1 LQNKSEIFPTIFK
14 SIFVFFSQ
22 IKKKIFE
29 GLAQETLSLC
39 GQSLIRASDTI
50 KKNKVG
56 SFNNL
61 KKNYTI

>member
-1 LQNKSEIFPTIFK
+1 MRNFSNYFQIN
-14 SIFVFFSQ
+14 FVFFSQ